1 MMKQRNLRRRVLKRR
16 LSRQQERIAE
26 AAINNAQYA
35 AIEAI
40 LSSKRM
46 QNALLDDLQQ
56 ERKKRRRGRQRALG
70 DGSFLDFLKNIDWDK
85 LIELIMKIIG
95 LFA

>member
-16 LSRQQERIAE
+16 LSRQQERAE
-26 AAINNAQYA
+26 QAINGAQVA

>member
-16 LSRQQERIAE
+16 LSRQQERAE
-26 AAINNAQYA
+26 SAIDTAQVA

-40 LSSKRM
+40 LSDKRM

-56 ERKKRRRGRQRALG
+56 ERKKRRRGRQRAFG

>member
-16 LSRQQERIAE
+16 LSRQQERAE
-26 AAINNAQYA
+26 QAINGAQVA

-40 LSSKRM
+40 LSDKRM